1 MIDKPMSK
9 MEDRL
14 AASEMRDRMVRAQ
27 VEKERADSNAKI
39 LKLKALRLAK
49 EAAESNAAPPPA
61 PRKKKPKENPS
72 APR

>member
-61 PRKKKPKENPS
+61 PR
-72 APR
+72 